1 MAAGSSDRREDV
13 DMQTAIPDAQLV
25 MNVYARLAAVYDGVF
40 GRALQPGRVAAIE
53 RLAIRPGDS
62 VLEVGIGTALGA
74 SLYPRDC
81 TVTGVDLSAPM
92 LEQAADRL
100 AAHRIRNVRLL
111 RMDAA
116 ALPFPDESFDVV
128 YAPYVMSVVPDPV
141 RVAREMRRVCRHDG
155 RIVLL
160 NHFASASRI
169 LAALERAVAPLA
181 VYAGFRSDLDLTTV
195 LQGADLD
202 VLSIEKVNRPKL
214 WSLVTCLRRTA

>member
-1 MAAGSSDRREDV
+1 
-13 DMQTAIPDAQLV
+13 
-25 MNVYARLAAVYDGVF
+25 
-40 GRALQPGRVAAIE
+40 
-53 RLAIRPGDS
+53 
-62 VLEVGIGTALGA
+62 
-74 SLYPRDC
+74 
-81 TVTGVDLSAPM
+81 M